1 MSTGRRP
8 LSPHLQIYKP
18 QISSVLSILHRIT
31 GIVLSVGTLLFA
43 WWVIAAAIGP
53 DAFGTVQSVIGAW
66 YGRLLLFGWTLALF
80 YHLCNGIRHLGWDVG
95 FGFDLPTMAATGWT
109 VVVASVVLSLIAWTF
124 GYAAMGAL

>member
-1 MSTGRRP
+1 MSTGSRP

-31 GIVLSVGTLLFA
+31 GIALAAGTLLFA

-53 DAFGTVQSVIGAW
+53 DAFATVQSVVGAW

-80 YHLCNGIRHLGWDVG
+80 YHLCNGIRHLGWDAG

-109 VVVASVVLSLIAWTF
+109 VVVAAVVLTFVAWIF

>member
-43 WWVIAAAIGP
+43 WWVIAAAVGP